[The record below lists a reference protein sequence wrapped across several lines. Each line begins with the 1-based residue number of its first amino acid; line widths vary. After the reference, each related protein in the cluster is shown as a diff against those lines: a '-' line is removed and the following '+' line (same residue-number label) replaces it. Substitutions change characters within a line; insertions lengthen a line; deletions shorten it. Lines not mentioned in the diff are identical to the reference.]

1 MRKHLA
7 GRAETELVENK
18 LRQNRKHWTYTQY
31 KVHSDSYHRQMC
43 SHYQALKSP
52 ERWKSVFGVQLP
64 LPLEKTDLWPGYEG
78 AFVRNADAGSTHS
91 TKEAVTGLFGLVP
104 HWAESLKICRSTFNA
119 RSETVGSKPSF
130 RDAWRTGKRCII
142 PAEAIFEPDWRSG
155 KAISTRITRRDE
167 QPMGIAGLWSSWRS
181 LEAGIVHSF
190 TMLTINADKHELMN
204 KLHKPTDEKRMVV
217 ILPESDFDAW
227 LTVEASQSS
236 QFLLPYPA
244 ELLRADNAMR
254 PTTQ

>member
-1 MRKHLA
+1 
-7 GRAETELVENK
+7 
-18 LRQNRKHWTYTQY
+18 
-31 KVHSDSYHRQMC
+31 MC
-43 SHYQALKSP
+43 SHYQALKAP
-52 ERWKSVFGVQLP
+52 RTWKGVFDVEPPPGF
-64 LPLEKTDLWPGYEG
+64 EKTDLWPGYAG
-78 AFVRNADAGSTHS
+78 AFVRNSGIGTPKLA
-91 TKEAVTGLFGLVP
+91 KESVGGLFGLVP

-119 RSETVGSKPSF
+119 RSETVASKPSF

-155 KAISTRITRRDE
+155 KAISTRITRLDG

-181 LEAGIVHSF
+181 PTAEIIHSF

-227 LTVEASQSS
+227 LTVEASQSF
-236 QFLLPYPA
+236 QCLRPYPA
-244 ELLRADNAMR
+244 EQLYAENALR
-254 PTTQ
+254 PTAQ